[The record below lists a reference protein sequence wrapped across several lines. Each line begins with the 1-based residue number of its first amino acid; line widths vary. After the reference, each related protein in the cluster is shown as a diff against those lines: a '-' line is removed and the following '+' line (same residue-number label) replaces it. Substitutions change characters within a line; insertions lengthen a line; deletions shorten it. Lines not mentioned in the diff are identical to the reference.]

1 MARCDSLGG
10 AEPGKRVSIRLRGGL
25 SVSDNLLRRELA
37 ETSPKSR
44 EKYRRVNI
52 AEQRTSVVIGLLLC
66 WGLRCR
72 GCGLADV
79 GKERDQL
86 VYLRR

>member
-25 SVSDNLLRRELA
+25 SVSDNLPRRELA